1 LSGNRWIPEDGPDL
15 SQDTWFTM
23 KISRVQP
30 HGPGQRYHR
39 VCVPPEIAEQVGIEK
54 GGVVAWQVLDDQ
66 TLVMKVVLL

>member
-1 LSGNRWIPEDGPDL
+1 
-15 SQDTWFTM
+15 M